1 MSDSALLWRHI
12 RHANRVFWREPL
24 AAFFTMA
31 FPLMFL
37 LLFGFIFE
45 DTSWVTGLSFA
56 QFFTPSIAV
65 FAAATATFTN
75 LAIGMSILRDEGVLK
90 RARSTP
96 VPPWLYMSGKI
107 LSSVWTAF
115 LAIVI
120 MFALGWLL
128 FDFVVVWENV
138 PVSLLVF
145 AVGTATMSAM
155 GLAVCSLVK
164 TGTTAPAVAN
174 AIILPM
180 AFLSGIFI
188 SLENAPRWLVVLG
201 DILPLKHFAALFGR
215 AFTPAEAV
223 TVLYEG
229 PVLGWERLAV
239 MASWFLLSLFL
250 ALRFFRWEPRGAK

>member
-1 MSDSALLWRHI
+1 MSAAALLWGQI

-24 AAFFTMA
+24 AAFFTMV

-37 LLFGFIFE
+37 LLFGFIFS
-45 DTSWVTGLSFA
+45 DSAWVSGLSFA
-56 QFFTPSIAV
+56 QFFTPAIAV

-96 VPPWLYMSGKI
+96 IPPWLYMSGKI

-120 MFALGWLL
+120 MFVLGWLL
-128 FDFVVVWENV
+128 FDFVVVWPNA
-138 PVSLLVF
+138 PTALLVF

-155 GLAVCSLVK
+155 GLAVCALVK

-188 SLENAPRWLVVLG
+188 PLEDAPGWLLVIG
-201 DILPLKHFAALFGR
+201 DIMPLKHFAALFGR
-215 AFTPAEAV
+215 ALTPPEAV
-223 TVLYEG
+223 SFMNLG
-229 PVLGWERLAV
+229 PILGWERIAV
-239 MASWFLLSLFL
+239 MLGWFLLSLIL

>member
-1 MSDSALLWRHI
+1 MSAAALLWRQI

-37 LLFGFIFE
+37 LLFGFIFG
-45 DTSWVTGLSFA
+45 DASWQRGLSFA

-75 LAIGMSILRDEGVLK
+75 LAIGMSISRDEGILK

-96 VPPWLYMSGKI
+96 IPPWIYMSGRI

-115 LAIVI
+115 VAIVI
-120 MFALGWLL
+120 MFTFGWLL
-128 FDFVVVWENV
+128 FDFVVLWENF
-138 PVSLLVF
+138 PVALLVF

-155 GLAVCSLVK
+155 GLAVCALVK
-164 TGTTAPAVAN
+164 TGTSAPAVAN

-180 AFLSGIFI
+180 AFLSGIFVP
-188 SLENAPRWLVVLG
+188 LENAPRWLVVIG
-201 DILPLKHFAALFGR
+201 DILPLKPFAALFVR
-215 AFTPAEAV
+215 AFTPAEAAEF
-223 TVLYEG
+223 LKLG
-229 PVLGWERLAV
+229 PVLGWERIAV
-239 MASWFLLSLFL
+239 MAGWCLLFLLL